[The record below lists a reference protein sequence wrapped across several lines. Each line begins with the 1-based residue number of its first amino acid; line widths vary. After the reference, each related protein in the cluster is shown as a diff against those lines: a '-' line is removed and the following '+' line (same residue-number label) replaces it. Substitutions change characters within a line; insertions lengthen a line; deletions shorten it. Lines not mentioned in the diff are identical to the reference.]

1 MVDRRTWRAAAVLLV
16 ILAGVSVSLLL
27 RLPAPLVGRAAPD
40 FSLPRLQ
47 DPARLLSASE
57 LAEHGPLLLNI
68 WASWCVA
75 CRREHPLLLELA
87 RRHKIRV
94 YGLNYRDNRENALRW
109 LAYYGDPYQASAWDA
124 AGTVAT
130 DYGVSGIPETFVLDG
145 QGVIRYK
152 HAGPLTQEIV
162 REKILPLLGVRGP

>member
-1 MVDRRTWRAAAVLLV
+1 MGDKRSRLAGTALLV
-16 ILAGVSVSLLL
+16 MLAGVSVSLFL
-27 RLPAPLVGRAAPD
+27 RLPAPLVGKPAPE
-40 FSLPRLQ
+40 FHLPRLK
-47 DPARLLSASE
+47 DPARTLSASE

-94 YGLNYRDNRENALRW
+94 YGLNYRDDREDALRW

-124 AGTVAT
+124 AGTVET
-130 DYGVSGIPETFVLDG
+130 DYGVSGIPETFVLDK
-145 QGVIRYK
+145 QGVVRYK
-152 HAGPLTQEIV
+152 HVGPLTQEIV
-162 REKILPLLGVRGP
+162 REKILPLFAVDVP